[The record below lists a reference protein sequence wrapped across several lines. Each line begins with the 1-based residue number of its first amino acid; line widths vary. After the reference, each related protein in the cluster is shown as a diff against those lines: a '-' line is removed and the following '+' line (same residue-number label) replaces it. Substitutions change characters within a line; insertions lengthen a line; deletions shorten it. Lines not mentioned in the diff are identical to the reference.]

1 MTSSRSD
8 RTADRSGTAGL
19 GLRERK
25 KARTRAAVQ
34 EHALRLFREQG
45 YAETTVDQIAAAA
58 EISPSTFFRYFPTK
72 EATVVYDRLD
82 PLLMDLI
89 AGQPAELSP
98 IGALRETMRTVYGA
112 LSDVDWERER
122 ERMVLISEVP
132 ELRAG
137 MFEEFAAAIAMIAE
151 ALGKRV
157 GRPAD
162 DFEVRNVAGA
172 VAGVVLA
179 AYSSGTPAELPDFI
193 AKIDRGFAHLEA
205 GLPL

>member
-8 RTADRSGTAGL
+8 RTADRPGTTGL

-72 EATVVYDRLD
+72 EATVAYDRLD
-82 PLLMDLI
+82 PILMDLL
-89 AGQPAELSP
+89 ADQPAELSA
-98 IGALRETMRTVYGA
+98 IAAIRLTLNAVYGT
-112 LSDVDWERER
+112 LSEEDWERER
-122 ERMVLISEVP
+122 ARMLLINEVP

-137 MFEEFAAAIAMIAE
+137 MFEDFAGAITMMAE

-162 DFEVRNVAGA
+162 DFEVRNLAGA

-179 AYSSGTPAELPDFI
+179 AYTSGTPTELPDFI